1 MTKTLRALAIAAA
14 LTTVPGVVQA
24 QATLGPTVAYHDEA
38 DFGIGVALGL
48 PLSGLDEQIEFLG
61 DFVIFFPDAPGLD
74 FFEING
80 NLTYDF
86 PVEDAEV
93 LPFALAGLNI
103 ARASNEISSNTE
115 MGLNVGG
122 GIKFDAGPLR
132 PTVGLRLELEGG
144 EGFVFFGTVPF
155 TMGN

>member
-14 LTTVPGVVQA
+14 LLAVPAFAQA
-24 QATLGPTVAYHDEA
+24 QATLGPTVAYHDDA
-38 DFGIGVALGL
+38 DFGVGVALGL

-61 DFVIFFPDAPGLD
+61 DFLIFFPDTPGLD

-86 PVEDAEV
+86 PIEDADV

-103 ARASNEISSNTE
+103 ARFSGDMFSNTE

-122 GIKFDAGPLR
+122 GIKFDAGSLR

-155 TMGN
+155 TMGG